1 MWSEIGRGR
10 NTAELSRKHVA
21 RSADGLIAEKVTSL
35 PSSHDSLFIGE
46 DEAVNLGAIVRLA
59 MGEVDYQAFVGI
71 ETCRR
76 YSPRANGTVVLSCL
90 I

>member
-10 NTAELSRKHVA
+10 NTAELIRKHVA

-46 DEAVNLGAIVRLA
+46 DEAVNLGAVIRLA

-71 ETCRR
+71 ECVG
-76 YSPRANGTVVLSCL
+76 GTVLERIVWWSSRIL

>member
-46 DEAVNLGAIVRLA
+46 DEAVNLGAVVRLA
-59 MGEVDYQAFVGI
+59 MGEVDVI
-71 ETCRR
+71 
-76 YSPRANGTVVLSCL
+76 GTRCGEESDEHTSGDELRGEDC
-90 I
+90 